1 MINRPCYVGFTWL
14 SLQLYQKKID
24 ADMLFTD
31 ADSLTYEIVDEFVGL
46 KSKMHSIKILTVKN
60 LIKQKE

>member
-1 MINRPCYVGFTWL
+1 MTFITAL
-14 SLQLYQKKID
+14 SKKID

-31 ADSLTYEIVDEFVGL
+31 ADSLTYEIVHEFVGL
-46 KSKMHSIKILTVKN
+46 KSKMHSIKILTVNN